1 MENSKEMSSWLH
13 NLGLDHPLV
22 IAGPCSAETE
32 EQVLKI
38 AHELEGTDV
47 TVYRAGIWKPRT
59 RPGMFEGVGAIGLD
73 WLKKV
78 KDQTGLLISTEVANK
93 DHVKLALEADI
104 DILWIG
110 ARSTVSPFIV
120 QEIADALN
128 GTDKIVLVKNPVNP
142 DLALW
147 MGGLERLYSANIKNL
162 GVIHRGLSTY
172 DKSKYRNN
180 PEWQIAVE
188 FQNNFPDMPLICDPS
203 HIAGRRDLIFDLS
216 QKALDLNFDGLMIES
231 HWDPDNA
238 WSDAKQQVT
247 PSRLVEIMNDLKIRK
262 ETTDEESYQKEL
274 ESLREKIDISDQII
288 LDTLVK
294 RMKVSQSIGKLKKDN
309 NVAVLQNKRWNEI
322 LASMQSQ
329 GGERGLSEDFISR
342 IFKAIHQESINHQEK
357 VING

>member
-1 MENSKEMSSWLH
+1 MYHL
-13 NLGLDHPLV
+13 
-22 IAGPCSAETE
+22 C
-32 EQVLKI
+32 
-38 AHELEGTDV
+38 
-47 TVYRAGIWKPRT
+47 
-59 RPGMFEGVGAIGLD
+59 F
-73 WLKKV
+73 
-78 KDQTGLLISTEVANK
+78 
-93 DHVKLALEADI
+93 
-104 DILWIG
+104 
-110 ARSTVSPFIV
+110 
-120 QEIADALN
+120 
-128 GTDKIVLVKNPVNP
+128 
-142 DLALW
+142 
-147 MGGLERLYSANIKNL
+147 LYSASIKKL
-162 GVIHRGLSTY
+162 GVIHRGFSTY